1 MTTQPALPYTTASGI
16 RDNHHRGSVGKFL
29 SESLQTGSRL
39 SVVSA
44 YFTIYAFQAL
54 QNELNGIHSLRFLFG
69 EPRFLRSMDPEKTDK
84 KSFQIEDTGLT
95 LGRRLEQRR
104 AARDCAEWIRDKVEI
119 RSMQQSNLLHGKM
132 YHLTHAGVEK
142 AILGSSN
149 FTVSGL
155 GLGSHNNI
163 ELNLELDSN
172 RDMADLKV
180 WFEELWNDGATVE
193 DVKAE
198 VLLYLKQLY
207 TNPSP
212 QFVYYKTLFHVF
224 EKELARS
231 APNTLLQERTGF
243 LESEIWNALFEFQ
256 KDGAKGAINK
266 IQTHNGCILADSVGL
281 GKTYEA
287 LAVIRFFELRNA
299 RVLVLCPKK
308 LAENWTVYQAQNN
321 STLNPFPRDRFGYT
335 VLSHS
340 DLSRDKGKSNGVDLE
355 TINWANY
362 DLVVIDESH
371 NFRNNTKGRRDENG
385 EVIAKSRYERLMDDI
400 LKAGVSTKV
409 LLLSATPV
417 NNDLKDL
424 RNQIS
429 LLTEGKDDAFAESL
443 HIPSVTATLSA
454 AQRSFLEWA
463 KAKAE
468 ARKTS
473 ALLESLSASFFTILD
488 ELTIARSRKHIVK
501 YYSESLAEIGPFP
514 EREKPQAVYS
524 EIDNANQFP
533 TYDQLNDQIAQYKL
547 SLFNP
552 TKYVQR
558 EFRALYADEKT
569 ANFSQENREHYLIG
583 MMKVNFL
590 KRLESSVNSFGIS
603 MDRTIKK
610 IEALQ
615 RKLSAFQGMGEAEW
629 DMEGEGFD
637 ERDEAEDDDLRDALE
652 VGSKIKFK
660 LAHLDTEK
668 WQRDLEQD
676 RLKLTDLYRQAAK
689 VGPERDAKL
698 QELKRIITAKVAEGR
713 QDTEERINK
722 KVLVFTAF
730 ADTAT
735 YLYDHL
741 HTWAKSEL
749 GLNAA
754 LVVGGTSGSKTTFG
768 QAEFSQILTNFSPR
782 AKSRAKYAQMPQAGE
797 IDLLIATDCI
807 SEGQN
812 LQDCDCVVNY
822 DIHWNPVRLI
832 QRFGRIDR
840 IGSRNATIRM
850 VNFWPT
856 DDLNKYINLKNRV
869 EARMALV
876 DLSATNQDDL
886 LNVDELTELIGD
898 DLKYRDKQLLRLKD
912 EVLDLEDLS
921 ETVSLNEFTLD
932 DFRRDLLRYLES
944 NRRKL
949 EEAPLGLYAVVPPD
963 ARYAQVVPGVVFCL
977 RQKGDTSGT
986 ETVNSLQ
993 PYFLVYIRDDGEVRY
1008 SFAQPKQIL
1017 DLMQALCADK
1027 EAPYETLCNLFDA
1040 QTDDGRDMSVYS
1052 KLLDKAVL
1060 DITRRFQKRS
1070 FENLL
1075 SHRGAKLIG
1084 NGKHAKRTD
1093 DFDLITWLVIKA
1105 EQP

>member
-1 MTTQPALPYTTASGI
+1 MSTHPTLPYTITSGL
-16 RDNHHRGSVGKFL
+16 RDNHHRGTVGDFL
-29 SESLQTGSRL
+29 ADHIHTGSRL

-69 EPRFLRSMDPEKTDK
+69 EPRFLRSLDPEKTDK

-95 LGRRLEQRR
+95 LGHRLEQRR
-104 AARDCAEWIRDKVEI
+104 AARDCAEWIKDKVEI
-119 RSMQQSNLLHGKM
+119 RSVTQSNLLHGKM
-132 YHLTHAGVEK
+132 YHLAHAGIEK

-155 GLGSHNNI
+155 GLGRHNNI

-180 WFEELWNDGATVE
+180 WFEELWLDGSLVS
-193 DVKAE
+193 DVKDE
-198 VLLYLKQLY
+198 VLLYLSQLY

-224 EKELARS
+224 EKELART
-231 APNTLLQERTGF
+231 APNTLLQEKTGF
-243 LESEIWNALFEFQ
+243 LESGIWNALFEFQ

-266 IQTHNGCILADSVGL
+266 ILTHNGCILADSVGL

-287 LAVIRFFELRNA
+287 LAVIRFFELRNS

-321 STLNPFPRDRFGYT
+321 SKLNPFPSDRFGFT

-340 DLSRDKGKSNGVDLE
+340 DLSRDRGNSNGVDLE

-371 NFRNNTKGRRDENG
+371 NFRNNTRGRRDEDGN
-385 EVIAKSRYERLMDDI
+385 VIAKSRYERLMEDI
-400 LKAGVSTKV
+400 LTKGVQTKV

-424 RNQIS
+424 RNQIA
-429 LLTEGKDDAFAESL
+429 LVTGDNDAAFAESL
-443 HIPSVTATLSA
+443 HVPSVQNTLTV
-454 AQRSFLEWA
+454 AQRAFLEWA
-463 KAKAE
+463 KAKAGE
-468 ARKTS
+468 RKTS
-473 ALLESLSASFFTILD
+473 ALLEKLSASFFTILD
-488 ELTIARSRKHIVK
+488 ELTIARSRKHIIK
-501 YYSESLAEIGPFP
+501 YYSESLAAIGTFP
-514 EREKPQAVYS
+514 EREKPQSRYADIDS
-524 EIDNANQFP
+524 EGAFP

-552 TKYVQR
+552 TQYVKP
-558 EFRALYADEKT
+558 EFRALYAEEKT

-603 MDRTIKK
+603 MQRTIQK
-610 IEALQ
+610 IETLQ
-615 RKLSAFQGMGEAEW
+615 QKLTTFQERGEGEW
-629 DMEGEGFD
+629 DLEREGFD
-637 ERDEAEDDDLRDALE
+637 GREEAEDDDLRDALE
-652 VGSKIKFK
+652 VGTRIKFQ
-660 LAHLDTEK
+660 LAHLDTAK
-668 WQRDLEQD
+668 WQQDLEQD
-676 RLKLTDLYRQAAK
+676 RQKLARLYQQATK
-689 VGPERDAKL
+689 VDAARDAKL
-698 QELKRIITAKVAEGR
+698 AQLKQIIRDKIAEGR
-713 QDTEERINK
+713 RDADGRVNN

-730 ADTAT
+730 ADTAA
-735 YLYDHL
+735 YLYDSL
-741 HTWAKSEL
+741 HGWAKSEL

-754 LVVGGTSGSKTTFG
+754 LVVGGTGGSKTTFG
-768 QAEFSQILTNFSPR
+768 QAGFGQILTNFSPR
-782 AKSRAKYAQMPQAGE
+782 AKNRAKIKSLPQSGE

-840 IGSRNATIRM
+840 IGSRNASIRM

-856 DDLNKYINLKNRV
+856 EDLNKYINLKNRV

-886 LNVDELTELIGD
+886 LNVEDMQDLIQD

-963 ARYAQVVPGVVFCL
+963 ARYPQVVPGVVFCL
-977 RQKGDTSGT
+977 RQKGDTAGT
-986 ETVNSLQ
+986 EAVNSLR
-993 PYFLVYIRDDGEVRY
+993 PYFLVYIRDDGEVKY
-1008 SFAQPKQIL
+1008 GFAQPKQIL
-1017 DLMQALCADK
+1017 DLMQVLCADK
-1027 EAPYETLCNLFDA
+1027 AEPYEALCNLFDA
-1040 QTDDGRDMSVYS
+1040 QTDDGKDMTRYS
-1052 KLLDKAVL
+1052 GLLDRAVA

-1070 FENLL
+1070 FQSLL
-1075 SHRGAKLIG
+1075 SHRGAKLMDS
-1084 NGKHAKRTD
+1084 GKYAQGTG
-1093 DFDLITWLVIKA
+1093 DFELITWLVIEA
-1105 EQP
+1105 EG

>member
-1 MTTQPALPYTTASGI
+1 
-16 RDNHHRGSVGKFL
+16 
-29 SESLQTGSRL
+29 
-39 SVVSA
+39 
-44 YFTIYAFQAL
+44 
-54 QNELNGIHSLRFLFG
+54 
-69 EPRFLRSMDPEKTDK
+69 MDPEKTDK

-95 LGRRLEQRR
+95 LGHRLVQRR
-104 AARDCAEWIRDKVEI
+104 AARDCAEWIKEKVEI
-119 RSMQQSNLLHGKM
+119 RSLKESNLLHGKM

-155 GLGSHNNI
+155 GLGNHSNI

-172 RDMADLKV
+172 RDRNDLKV
-180 WFEELWNDGATVE
+180 WFEELWNDKSLVE

-198 VLLYLKQLY
+198 VLLYLAQLY

-224 EKELARS
+224 ERELARA

-308 LAENWTVYQAQNN
+308 LRENWTVYQAQNN
-321 STLNPFPRDRFGYT
+321 SALNPFPRDRFSYT

-340 DLSRDKGKSNGVDLE
+340 DLSRDKGKSGDIDLA
-355 TINWANY
+355 TINWQNY

-371 NFRNNTKGRRDENG
+371 NFRNNTKGRRDEDG
-385 EVIAKSRYERLMDDI
+385 KIITKSRYERLMDDI
-400 LKAGVSTKV
+400 LKAGVQTKV

-417 NNDLKDL
+417 NNDLSDL
-424 RNQIS
+424 RNQIY
-429 LLTEGKDDAFAESL
+429 LITQGNDAAFAAAESL
-443 HIPSVTATLSA
+443 HVASIKATLTT

-468 ARKTS
+468 SRKTT

-501 YYSESLAEIGPFP
+501 YYSESLAAIGKFP
-514 EREKPQAVYS
+514 EREKPLSIYS
-524 EIDNANQFP
+524 DIDTEKKFL
-533 TYDQLNDQIAQYKL
+533 TYDQINDQIKQYQL

-552 TKYVQR
+552 TKYVKP
-558 EFRALYADEKT
+558 EFRTRYTEEKT
-569 ANFSQENREHYLIG
+569 ANFSQEEREYYLIG

-590 KRLESSVNSFGIS
+590 KRLESSVTSFGIS
-603 MDRTIKK
+603 MARTVKK
-610 IEALQ
+610 IEELQ
-615 RKLSAFQGMGEAEW
+615 RKLRAFQILESNADYDLDRESL
-629 DMEGEGFD
+629 D
-637 ERDEAEDDDLRDALE
+637 EREEAEDDDLRDALE
-652 VGSKIKFK
+652 IGAKIKFK
-660 LAHLDTEK
+660 LAHMDTEK
-668 WQRDLEQD
+668 WLDDLEQD
-676 RLKLTDLYRQAAK
+676 RKKLAHLHQQALEITP
-689 VGPERDAKL
+689 VRDAKL
-698 QELKRIITAKVAEGR
+698 ENLKQIIREKVAEGR
-713 QDTEERINK
+713 TDADGHVNK

-730 ADTAT
+730 SDTAG
-735 YLYDHL
+735 YLYECL
-741 HTWAKSEL
+741 WPWIKAEL
-749 GLNAA
+749 GLNTA
-754 LVVGGTSGSKTTFG
+754 LVVGGTSGSKTRLG

-782 AKSRAKYAQMPQAGE
+782 AKNRAKYPQLPQTEE

-840 IGSRNATIRM
+840 IGSRNHSIRM

-856 DDLNKYINLKNRV
+856 DDLNRYINLKNRV
-869 EARMALV
+869 ESRMALV
-876 DLSATNQDDL
+876 DLSATSQDDL
-886 LNVDELTELIGD
+886 LNVEEVTELSD
-898 DLKYRDKQLLRLKD
+898 DDFKYRVKQLLRLKD

-921 ETVSLNEFTLD
+921 ETVSLTEFTLD

-977 RQKGDTSGT
+977 RQKGDTQGT

-1017 DLMQALCADK
+1017 DMMQALCADK
-1027 EAPYETLCNLFDA
+1027 DVPYETLCNLFDA
-1040 QTDDGRDMSVYS
+1040 QTNDGLDMSAYTA
-1052 KLLDKAVL
+1052 LLDRTVA
-1060 DITRRFQKRS
+1060 DITRRFQKR
-1070 FENLL
+1070 NANALTAGRGGRLL
-1075 SHRGAKLIG
+1075 DAAKQV
-1084 NGKHAKRTD
+1084 KATT
-1093 DFDLITWLVIKA
+1093 DFDLITWLVIQK
-1105 EQP
+1105 